1 MNLIQALNTGY
12 NLLKSSKIN
21 SYKIDTEILLS
32 ASLKISKEKMILN
45 LNKEISFEDYENFL
59 TKIKRRKANEPI
71 AYILKKKEFWKNN
84 FYLNKHILVP
94 RPETELLVEE
104 SLDIIAPIQK
114 KKLLEIGV
122 GSGCIIIS
130 ILKERIN
137 CSAVGIDCCRNA
149 VKIAKINAN
158 LHQINNRIKI
168 FKSYVDNFSTGK
180 YDLIISNPP
189 YIDKFQLKYLSVSE
203 HEPFKALNGGI
214 NGTEMLEKVIIKSS
228 QLLKIN
234 GKLVI
239 EIGSNQK
246 YKVSK
251 ILKKNN
257 FYINKII
264 KDLSSNDRCI
274 VSTKLL

>member
-45 LNKEISFEDYENFL
+45 LEKEISFENYESFL

-130 ILKERIN
+130 ILKERVN
-137 CSAVGIDCCRNA
+137 CSA
-149 VKIAKINAN
+149 
-158 LHQINNRIKI
+158 
-168 FKSYVDNFSTGK
+168 
-180 YDLIISNPP
+180 
-189 YIDKFQLKYLSVSE
+189 
-203 HEPFKALNGGI
+203 
-214 NGTEMLEKVIIKSS
+214 
-228 QLLKIN
+228 
-234 GKLVI
+234 
-239 EIGSNQK
+239 
-246 YKVSK
+246 
-251 ILKKNN
+251 
-257 FYINKII
+257 
-264 KDLSSNDRCI
+264 I
-274 VSTKLL
+274 V

>member
-1 MNLIQALNTGY
+1 M
-12 NLLKSSKIN
+12 
-21 SYKIDTEILLS
+21 
-32 ASLKISKEKMILN
+32 
-45 LNKEISFEDYENFL
+45 
-59 TKIKRRKANEPI
+59 
-71 AYILKKKEFWKNN
+71 
-84 FYLNKHILVP
+84 
-94 RPETELLVEE
+94 
-104 SLDIIAPIQK
+104 
-114 KKLLEIGV
+114 
-122 GSGCIIIS
+122 
-130 ILKERIN
+130 
-137 CSAVGIDCCRNA
+137 
-149 VKIAKINAN
+149 
-158 LHQINNRIKI
+158 HQINNRIKI